1 MKTFNYFRLIKRA
14 FLAVFATL
22 ILTSCGGGGG
32 GNIHSLN
39 ELLPIQKETCC
50 VITPAANGELI
61 SLLRTYTEKKGGS
74 LSWNIKWLS
83 PEGKIES
90 KRLDYTDSI
99 QTIPIEFAR
108 NRTTPVLAFLEVNE
122 RQDILPAGSIY
133 PVNISG
139 NSISLSWLNGI
150 SAQVLMDLLTKTNQP
165 AEDAQHFC
173 NYFNWQKFQ
182 EDFAKRVDE
191 PWLVDKE
198 KITEK
203 LCTGSFS
210 VSVLK
215 EAKTYKCAI
224 QHDSLEWICPP
235 YGDGKPL
242 HPGEEAFFPLG
253 ETLYLSGQGPVL
265 VEKESAKNALV
276 ITELAR

>member
-1 MKTFNYFRLIKRA
+1 MKA
-14 FLAVFATL
+14 FSIFSVLSLLFFF
-22 ILTSCGGGGG
+22 SCGGGGGGG

-39 ELLPIQKETCC
+39 ELLPVQKETCY
-50 VITPAANGELI
+50 VTTPLPNRELI
-61 SLLRTYTEKKGGS
+61 SLLATSTGMGYGS

-90 KRLDYTDSI
+90 KRLDFTDSI
-99 QTIPIEFAR
+99 QTIPIEFVR
-108 NRTTPVLAFLEVNE
+108 NRATPVLAFLEVNG

-165 AEDAQHFC
+165 AEEAQRFC
-173 NYFNWQKFQ
+173 NYFNWKKFQ
-182 EDFAKRVDE
+182 TEFAKRVDE
-191 PWLVDKE
+191 PWLIDKE

-210 VSVLK
+210 VSVFK
-215 EAKTYKCAI
+215 EAKTYECVI
-224 QHDSLEWICPP
+224 QHDSLGWICPP
-235 YGDGKPL
+235 YGDGQPVRT
-242 HPGEEAFFPLG
+242 GDTAFFPLG
-253 ETLYLSGQGPVL
+253 KTLYLSGQGPVFI
-265 VEKESAKNALV
+265 EKESARNALV